1 MRSKNLTAG
10 YDEYIIKSELVNH
23 HHQKNMII
31 FLFSVIALTL
41 VSLFL
46 LATIANAQT
55 PKSTS
60 GADSTSS
67 NEDGVKQMGICVI
80 GAGSPCNGD
89 TNSPK

>member
-1 MRSKNLTAG
+1 MRKNLTTG
-10 YDEYIIKSELVNH
+10 CNHISKSDVGNNNH
-23 HHQKNMII
+23 HNKSMLV
-31 FLFSVIALTL
+31 FLFSMIALGL
-41 VSLFL
+41 VSLSL

-67 NEDGVKQMGICVI
+67 NEDGVKEMGICVI
-80 GAGSPCNGD
+80 GAGGPCNGD